1 MPTMRLLLL
10 GGPGSGKGTQGV
22 RLAQRR
28 GLEHIASGDALRAE
42 VAAGTEVGR
51 RAASHLD
58 RGELVPDDVVV
69 ELLTPVVARAAAAGG
84 YVLDGFPRN
93 LAQATVADDA
103 WERRGIGLEGVVYL
117 EVPADELRRRL
128 LARAEIEDRSDDT
141 PDVIEHRLEVFAHD
155 TFPLVE
161 HYRDRGLLITV
172 PGDQAPDA
180 VTADVLDR
188 LG

>member
-1 MPTMRLLLL
+1 MRLLLL

-28 GLEHIASGDALRAE
+28 GLEHIAAGDALRGE
-42 VAAGTEVGR
+42 VPRHRGRPARRELRRPRRARARRRRRRAPHAGR
-51 RAASHLD
+51 RPRPPRPGATCSTAS
-58 RGELVPDDVVV
+58 
-69 ELLTPVVARAAAAGG
+69 RATSRR
-84 YVLDGFPRN
+84 PTWPTRRSR
-93 LAQATVADDA
+93 ATASGWTA
-103 WERRGIGLEGVVYL
+103 VVYL
-117 EVPADELRRRL
+117 EVAADELRRRL

-161 HYRDRGLLITV
+161 HYRERGLLITV
-172 PGDQAPDA
+172 AGDQAPDA
-180 VTADVLDR
+180 VTADVLSR